1 MGFISKYTKTER
13 IDLEDG
19 FWVEIRPHLTAA
31 QKAAAE
37 DKLVSMDGNTSGMQ
51 IGTGA
56 YNIVLTTQAI
66 CSWNL
71 TDEHDN
77 PMPVTPEDKRL
88 ESVKRLPS
96 WVTAK
101 VVAAIRDAETKSAE
115 GRAAFPGG
123 SGESPAVAGQQP
135 EAPVAVGAV
144 PEGGGVLDEVRGEA
158 PAGGPQP
165 LA

>member
-1 MGFISKYTKTER
+1 MGFLSKYTTSER

-19 FWVEIRPHLTAA
+19 FWMEIRPHLTAA

-71 TDEHDN
+71 TDELDN
-77 PMPVTPEDKRL
+77 PLPVHPEAERL
-88 ESVKRLPS
+88 ESVKKLPS
-96 WVTAK
+96 WVTTK
-101 VVAAIRDAETKSAE
+101 VVAAIRDAENKSAS
-115 GRAAFPGG
+115 GRAAFQGG
-123 SGESPAVAGQQP
+123 SGESPQNGQP
-135 EAPVAVGAV
+135 AAAPVAVGGV
-144 PEGGGVLDEVRGEA
+144 PESGSVLDEVRSEA
-158 PAGGPQP
+158 SPV
-165 LA
+165 